1 MWRLNGGLHHSDG
14 HDAKSRGRRC
24 IFPAATAPDQP
35 ASMMPLKVV
44 LARITLH
51 RLSSSGWK

>member
-1 MWRLNGGLHHSDG
+1 MNVAFEGRLAPL
-14 HDAKSRGRRC
+14 GRRC
-24 IFPAATAPDQP
+24 ILPAATAPDQP